1 MAKKQYYAISIFAFF
16 ITITAVLWSSGAP
29 LWIGWRVYPEQI
41 LLVALSLAMAVSYL
55 NNPGKYNFL
64 SIFLSVVSL
73 MFGIWLAVRFPVLSE
88 NVFYHPT
95 EALII
100 SMIGITLI
108 VEAVRRTMGW
118 SLIIILALVC
128 LYALFSSNFS
138 GPLQSRSIA
147 PDRLLKFLILDSAS
161 LAGTALTI
169 AVAVVVPFLILS
181 QLLLATGG
189 SQFFSDFSLAIAG
202 RKRGGSGKIA
212 ILGSAF
218 FGSVSG
224 SAVSNVASTGAI
236 TIPMMKDGGYKNE
249 TAGAIEAAAS
259 TGGQLM
265 PPIMGAAAFLLA
277 ENLQASYIDV
287 MAAAIIPSLLYYI
300 SLFMFADLEAGR
312 LKINRVPEN
321 LIPRLSKVIKRGWFV
336 FIPFAV
342 ILIGLFNFHL
352 RPETAALIAI
362 VVFILLSLFL
372 RYDNSQLDFGIYL
385 RSFIA
390 AGKAAV
396 EIILICAIAGMIIGL
411 VARSGLS
418 FGLGF
423 FLVQLGKSSL
433 LLLLVVTATVCIV
446 MGMGL
451 PTVGVYLLLASLAA
465 PPLVELGLNPMAAH
479 LFVLYFGMLSMLT
492 PPVAIA
498 AFVAANLAKADA
510 MRTALES
517 VRIGWPAYLIPF
529 LFVVT
534 PELLFEG
541 SLIAILVLF
550 CKSLVGVFIITS
562 GIVGF
567 INTNLNLISRCA
579 FVILGVAILM
589 PHEVANGIMWLN
601 IIATSIGGIVI
612 WFSRKNNTQKNENIP
627 RVSE

>member
-1 MAKKQYYAISIFAFF
+1 MSKINGSVISLFAFM
-16 ITITAVLWSSGAP
+16 ITFTAVFWSSGAP
-29 LWIGWRVYPEQI
+29 LWFDWRVYPEQI
-41 LLVALSLAMAVSYL
+41 LLVALAFALAVAFLTRPGSLHS
-55 NNPGKYNFL
+55 L
-64 SIFLSVVSL
+64 SIILAILSL
-73 MFGIWLAVRFPVLSE
+73 LFGSWLAIRFPVLSE

-95 EALII
+95 EALVV
-100 SMIGITLI
+100 SLLGIVLI
-108 VEAVRRTMGW
+108 LEAVRRTMGW
-118 SLIIILALVC
+118 SLIVILGLVC

-138 GPLQSRSIA
+138 GPLQSRSIS
-147 PDRLLKFLILDSAS
+147 PDRLLKFLVLDSAS
-161 LAGTALTI
+161 LAGAALTI
-169 AVAVVVPFLILS
+169 AVAVVVPFLILA

-189 SQFFSDFSLAIAG
+189 AKFFSDFSLAIAG
-202 RKRGGSGKIA
+202 RKRGGAGKIA

-236 TIPMMKDGGYKNE
+236 TIPMMKDGGYQKE

-277 ENLQASYIDV
+277 ENLQANYIDV
-287 MAAAIIPSLLYYI
+287 MKAALIPSILYYI
-300 SLFMFADLEAGR
+300 SLFIFADLEAGR
-312 LKINRVPEN
+312 RQIDRVPEHMIPN
-321 LIPRLSKVIKRGWFV
+321 LSAVIKRGWFV
-336 FIPFAV
+336 FIPFAL
-342 ILIGLFNFHL
+342 ILIALFNFNL
-352 RPETAALIAI
+352 RPETAALVA
-362 VVFILLSLFL
+362 VLSFIIISLFL
-372 RYDNSQLDFGIYL
+372 RYDGSKLEISLFL
-385 RSFIA
+385 KSFISS
-390 AGKAAV
+390 GKAAI

-433 LLLLVVTATVCIV
+433 LLLLIVTAVVCIV

-510 MRTALES
+510 MRTALEA

-529 LFVVT
+529 IFVAT
-534 PELLFEG
+534 PELLLNG
-541 SLIAILVLF
+541 SLPMIVIVLV
-550 CKSLVGVFIITS
+550 KSLIGVAIITS

-567 INTNLNLISRCA
+567 WKVELNSFERLLLMISGIIVLLPLSLA
-579 FVILGVAILM
+579 DEIAWLFFGSVLLTFGVYWRSA
-589 PHEVANGIMWLN
+589 
-601 IIATSIGGIVI
+601 
-612 WFSRKNNTQKNENIP
+612 K
-627 RVSE
+627 RVS

>member
-1 MAKKQYYAISIFAFF
+1 MSKINGSVISLFAFM
-16 ITITAVLWSSGAP
+16 ITFTAVFWSSGAP
-29 LWIGWRVYPEQI
+29 LWFDWRVYPEQI
-41 LLVALSLAMAVSYL
+41 LLVALALAMAVAFLTRSGSL
-55 NNPGKYNFL
+55 QSL
-64 SIFLSVVSL
+64 SIILAILSL
-73 MFGIWLAVRFPVLSE
+73 IFGSWLAVRFPVLSE

-95 EALII
+95 EALLV
-100 SMIGITLI
+100 SLLGLVLI
-108 VEAVRRTMGW
+108 LEAVRRTMGW
-118 SLIIILALVC
+118 SLIVILGLVC

-138 GPLQSRSIA
+138 GPLQSRSIS
-147 PDRLLKFLILDSAS
+147 PDRLLKFLVLDSAS
-161 LAGTALTI
+161 LAGAALTI
-169 AVAVVVPFLILS
+169 AVAVVVPFLILA

-189 SQFFSDFSLAIAG
+189 AKFFSDFSLAIAG
-202 RKRGGSGKIA
+202 RKRGGAGKIA

-236 TIPMMKDGGYKNE
+236 TIPMMKDGGYQKE

-277 ENLQASYIDV
+277 ENLQANYIDV
-287 MAAAIIPSLLYYI
+287 MKAALIPSILYYI

-312 LKINRVPEN
+312 RQIDRVPEHMIPN
-321 LIPRLSKVIKRGWFV
+321 LSAVIKRGWFV
-336 FIPFAV
+336 FIPFAL
-342 ILIGLFNFHL
+342 ILIALFNFNL
-352 RPETAALIAI
+352 RPETAALVA
-362 VVFILLSLFL
+362 VLSFIIISLFL
-372 RYDNSQLDFGIYL
+372 RYDGSKLEISLFL
-385 RSFIA
+385 KSFIS

-433 LLLLVVTATVCIV
+433 LLLLIVTAVVCIV

-510 MRTALES
+510 MRTALEA

-529 LFVVT
+529 IFVAT
-534 PELLFEG
+534 PELLLNG
-541 SLIAILVLF
+541 SLPMIVIVLV
-550 CKSLVGVFIITS
+550 KSLIGVAIITS

-567 INTNLNLISRCA
+567 WKVKLNSFERLLLMISGIIVLLPLSLA
-579 FVILGVAILM
+579 DEIAWLFFGSVLLTFGVYWRSA
-589 PHEVANGIMWLN
+589 
-601 IIATSIGGIVI
+601 
-612 WFSRKNNTQKNENIP
+612 K
-627 RVSE
+627 RVS

>member
-1 MAKKQYYAISIFAFF
+1 MSKINGSVISLFAFM
-16 ITITAVLWSSGAP
+16 ITFTAVFWSSGAP
-29 LWIGWRVYPEQI
+29 LWFDWRVYPEQI
-41 LLVALSLAMAVSYL
+41 LLVALAFALAVAFLTRPGSLHS
-55 NNPGKYNFL
+55 L
-64 SIFLSVVSL
+64 SIILAILSL
-73 MFGIWLAVRFPVLSE
+73 LFGSWLAIRFPVLSE

-95 EALII
+95 EALVV
-100 SMIGITLI
+100 SLLGIVLI
-108 VEAVRRTMGW
+108 LEAVRRTMGW
-118 SLIIILALVC
+118 SLIVILGLVC

-138 GPLQSRSIA
+138 GPLQSRSIS
-147 PDRLLKFLILDSAS
+147 PDRLLKFLVLDSAS
-161 LAGTALTI
+161 LAGAALTI
-169 AVAVVVPFLILS
+169 AVAVVVPFLILA

-189 SQFFSDFSLAIAG
+189 AKFFSDFSLAIAG
-202 RKRGGSGKIA
+202 RKRGGAGKIA

-236 TIPMMKDGGYKNE
+236 TIPMMKDGGYQKE

-277 ENLQASYIDV
+277 ENLQANYIDV
-287 MAAAIIPSLLYYI
+287 MKAALIPSILYYI

-312 LKINRVPEN
+312 RQIDRVPEHMIQN
-321 LIPRLSKVIKRGWFV
+321 VSAVIKRGWFV
-336 FIPFAV
+336 FIPFAL
-342 ILIGLFNFHL
+342 ILIALFNFNL
-352 RPETAALIAI
+352 RPETAALVA
-362 VVFILLSLFL
+362 VLSFIIISLFL
-372 RYDNSQLDFGIYL
+372 RYDGSKLEISLFL
-385 RSFIA
+385 KSFIS

-433 LLLLVVTATVCIV
+433 LLLLIVTAVVCIV

-510 MRTALES
+510 MRTALEA

-529 LFVVT
+529 IFVAT
-534 PELLFEG
+534 PELLLNG
-541 SLIAILVLF
+541 SLPMIVIVLV
-550 CKSLVGVFIITS
+550 KSLIGVAIITS

-567 INTNLNLISRCA
+567 WKVELNSFERLLLMISGIIVLLPLSLA
-579 FVILGVAILM
+579 DEIAWLFFGSVLLTFGVYWRSAKR
-589 PHEVANGIMWLN
+589 A
-601 IIATSIGGIVI
+601 S
-612 WFSRKNNTQKNENIP
+612 
-627 RVSE
+627 

>member
-1 MAKKQYYAISIFAFF
+1 MSKINSSLISLFAFM
-16 ITITAVLWSSGAP
+16 ITFTAVFWSSGAP
-29 LWIGWRVYPEQI
+29 LWFDWRVYPEQI
-41 LLVALSLAMAVSYL
+41 LLVALAFALAVAFLTRPGSLHS
-55 NNPGKYNFL
+55 L
-64 SIFLSVVSL
+64 SIILAILSL
-73 MFGIWLAVRFPVLSE
+73 LFGSWLAIRFPVLSE

-95 EALII
+95 EALVV
-100 SMIGITLI
+100 SLLGIVLI
-108 VEAVRRTMGW
+108 LEAVRRTMGW
-118 SLIIILALVC
+118 SLIVILGLVC
-128 LYALFSSNFS
+128 LYALLSSNFS
-138 GPLQSRSIA
+138 GPLQSRSIS
-147 PDRLLKFLILDSAS
+147 PDRLLKFLVLDSAS
-161 LAGTALTI
+161 LAGAALTI
-169 AVAVVVPFLILS
+169 AVAVVVPFLILA

-189 SQFFSDFSLAIAG
+189 AKFFSDFSLAIAG
-202 RKRGGSGKIA
+202 RKRGGAGKIA

-236 TIPMMKDGGYKNE
+236 TIPMMKDGGYQKE

-277 ENLQASYIDV
+277 ENLQANYIDV
-287 MAAAIIPSLLYYI
+287 MKAALIPSILYYI

-312 LKINRVPEN
+312 RQIDRVPEHMIPN
-321 LIPRLSKVIKRGWFV
+321 LSAVIKRGWFV
-336 FIPFAV
+336 FIPFAL
-342 ILIGLFNFHL
+342 ILIALFNFNL
-352 RPETAALIAI
+352 RPETAALVA
-362 VVFILLSLFL
+362 VLSFIIISLFL
-372 RYDNSQLDFGIYL
+372 RYDGSKLEISLFL
-385 RSFIA
+385 KSFIS

-433 LLLLVVTATVCIV
+433 LLLLIVTAIVCIV

-510 MRTALES
+510 MRTALEA

-529 LFVVT
+529 IFVAT
-534 PELLFEG
+534 PELLLNG
-541 SLIAILVLF
+541 SLPMIVIVLV
-550 CKSLVGVFIITS
+550 KSLIGVAIITS

-567 INTNLNLISRCA
+567 WKVELNSFERLLLMISGIIVLLPLSLA
-579 FVILGVAILM
+579 NEIAWLFFGSVLLTFGVYWRSA
-589 PHEVANGIMWLN
+589 
-601 IIATSIGGIVI
+601 
-612 WFSRKNNTQKNENIP
+612 K
-627 RVSE
+627 RVS

>member
-64 SIFLSVVSL
+64 SIVLSVVSL

-100 SMIGITLI
+100 SMIGISLI

-589 PHEVANGIMWLN
+589 PHEIANGMIWLN

-627 RVSE
+627 QMSE